1 MYVVHCAWLLL
12 CSVPAGHLH
21 TQHWGVRGMHVWVD
35 LVRSP
40 SAWGACV
47 RHSAVAPPPLC
58 PITRRTPAQLVAT
71 VAPRPTHGKGWVSFL
86 SDPSLWIACTSLP
99 PHSSPP
105 TCVNLSFNGSSPG
118 QTILPVA
125 VLPCREQPTGVPA
138 PERLGSG
145 DFHPTPGGGL
155 GASLG

>member
-86 SDPSLWIACTSLP
+86 SGPSLWIACTSLP

-125 VLPCREQPTGVPA
+125 VLPC
-138 PERLGSG
+138 
-145 DFHPTPGGGL
+145 
-155 GASLG
+155 